1 MKNPTTAFEVWEA
14 SLQGISS
21 TGNTY
26 SSDETSA
33 QFLVNHLNIAR
44 RLLIVSSKYKF
55 SSQIPQAV
63 RSCISL
69 VLYQYEINSL
79 DDLIGMVAAKLGG
92 TKVASIAFI
101 AHGTE
106 SEIYLTVNKKRILS
120 AETIFNN
127 NPIRDFFCALVDNF
141 LDRSADGA
149 RFDFLGCRL
158 AQEEMG
164 KLIIQELKKITKC
177 KVDFSKDLP
186 GSDTRVLQVINDV
199 EQVLPVGA
207 LYFIP
212 EKLKD
217 VLYGPIESRSRSQSM
232 AEYEKIRTVGKGA
245 FGTAVLYRNKNDDS
259 LVILKEINMHDLTAG
274 ERQLSMNEVRVLSML
289 HHPNIISYYDS
300 FEEDG
305 VLMIKMEYADG
316 GTLQQYLSNLKTTL
330 EENEILDLFKQIVS
344 AICHMHEHNILHRDL
359 KTANIFLTKDGL
371 VKVGDF
377 GISKMLTTRQG
388 GANTVLGTPYYIS
401 PEMCEGKPYNEK
413 SDIWALGC
421 ILYEMAC
428 LQKTFEGSNL
438 PALVN
443 KIVKGQFAPIR
454 GHYSYDF
461 KQLVRDLLQKH
472 PEYRPTA
479 REVLYDRLPELIEQF
494 EPKRNDSDK
503 DSEAVDKR
511 KTDSRNTL
519 RQPRSVLYRVQV
531 NELDISLFPV
541 PLPPK
546 SRIKEVAVSFT
557 HFIALTYDLMVYT
570 WGEGKKGQL
579 GHGTREPWLDKPKCI
594 ELLIEK
600 SITKVCAGD
609 GFSVFSSDNGIV
621 MTCGDGSQGCLGY
634 GDWNSSSKPKLVE
647 KLLSVDV
654 LSVSCGPHH
663 VVVVGGE
670 GDAYAWGCGSLGRL
684 GTGSEEDCCFPTV
697 VQLPENITVTKAF
710 CGSDGTMFVTDTGMV
725 LACGS
730 NEYNKLGLSERR
742 MFIMQ
747 VKQLMVK
754 SEVDKWLIPTRVNCL
769 RTKVVSISMG
779 LTHTVVLLEPGKIIT
794 FGNNQDGQL
803 GCGHTRNSLTPMLVK
818 RMEDKCVMMVQCGS
832 TFTVAG
838 TIDNTV
844 YFWGGRHVFSYP
856 TVGMELDRHYQQDPL
871 IDSLHTFHHKEKN
884 RIPVIIDNDASEPNE
899 TFASEMNKIG
909 QPQSPKE
916 ITSDKKDIILQP
928 QEILALY
935 ASEAQVARG
944 EIISLSDLYCSGT
957 QLFLAVDTTVPLPRG
972 NKKRGKGK
980 KGQESETNYLKKINS
995 YEDGVTLNSH
1005 VNYNAVMSVTSDSL
1019 GPTPAWL
1026 KEELAGPVIPGMTG
1040 SSVAEQKHRE
1050 SSETKEKPFPLI
1062 QPVDVNVHRNSTGAA
1077 AKNNDISKLSSSRA
1091 ESSRHSREVILKYEI
1106 QRLAL
1111 EKKKTEEIVQEL
1123 ENSLSYQVIHK
1134 ANFPTQVQEES
1145 LEKEITRIQKE
1156 LEHQKQV
1163 FKDYQD
1169 RINKLEDQSKILE
1182 YQQNS
1187 PVKKSWSIPG
1197 IKSSNIC
1204 CIQ

>member
-511 KTDSRNTL
+511 KTDSRK
-519 RQPRSVLYRVQV
+519 SVLYRVQV

-546 SRIKEVAVSFT
+546 SRIKEGYWIYQSISHIAITCPVHKSGVRDSLRSHELEVAVSFT

-928 QEILALY
+928 QEILAFSTDETVKYTRNYEAENLQKYVLY

-957 QLFLAVDTTVPLPRG
+957 QLFLAVDTTVPLP
-972 NKKRGKGK
+972 
-980 KGQESETNYLKKINS
+980 
-995 YEDGVTLNSH
+995 
-1005 VNYNAVMSVTSDSL
+1005 
-1019 GPTPAWL
+1019 
-1026 KEELAGPVIPGMTG
+1026 
-1040 SSVAEQKHRE
+1040 RE

-1169 RINKLEDQSKILE
+1169 RINKLE
-1182 YQQNS
+1182 
-1187 PVKKSWSIPG
+1187 VR
-1197 IKSSNIC
+1197 
-1204 CIQ
+1204 

>member
-1 MKNPTTAFEVWEA
+1 
-14 SLQGISS
+14 
-21 TGNTY
+21 
-26 SSDETSA
+26 
-33 QFLVNHLNIAR
+33 
-44 RLLIVSSKYKF
+44 
-55 SSQIPQAV
+55 
-63 RSCISL
+63 
-69 VLYQYEINSL
+69 
-79 DDLIGMVAAKLGG
+79 MVAAKLGG

-120 AETIFNN
+120 AETIFNS

-141 LDRSADGA
+141 LDRSANGA
-149 RFDFLGCRL
+149 RFDFLGCRI
-158 AQEEMG
+158 AHNEMG

-177 KVDFSKDLP
+177 QVDFSKDLP
-186 GSDTRVLQVINDV
+186 GKDTRILQVINDV

-217 VLYGPIESRSRSQSM
+217 VLYGSIESRSRSQSM

-316 GTLQQYLSNLKTTL
+316 GTLQQYLSNLKTAL

-344 AICHMHEHNILHRDL
+344 AICHMHENNILHRDL

-454 GHYSYDF
+454 GPYSFDF

-494 EPKRNDSDK
+494 EPKRDDSDK
-503 DSEAVDKR
+503 DTERVDEM

-519 RQPRSVLYRVQV
+519 RHPRSVLYRVQV

-546 SRIKEVAVSFT
+546 SRIKEVSVSST
-557 HFIALTYDLMVYT
+557 HMIALTYDLIVYT

-579 GHGTREPWLDKPKCI
+579 GHGTLEPWLDKPKCV
-594 ELLIEK
+594 ELLLQK
-600 SITKVCAGD
+600 NITKVCAGD

-647 KLLSVDV
+647 KLLSVDA
-654 LSVSCGPHH
+654 LRVSCGPHH

-697 VQLPENITVTKAF
+697 VHLPENITVTKAF
-710 CGSDGTMFVTDTGMV
+710 CGSDGTMFLTDTGMV

-794 FGNNQDGQL
+794 FGNNQSGQL

-818 RMEDKCVMMVQCGS
+818 SMEDKCVMMVQCGN

-844 YFWGGRHVFSYP
+844 YFWGGRHDFSYSSIE
-856 TVGMELDRHYQQDPL
+856 MELDRHYHQDPL
-871 IDSLHTFHHKEKN
+871 IDSLHTFHYKENKG
-884 RIPVIIDNDASEPNE
+884 IPVITDNDASE
-899 TFASEMNKIG
+899 TFVSEMNKIR
-909 QPQSPKE
+909 QAQRTKE
-916 ITSDKKDIILQP
+916 NATEQRDIILQP

-957 QLFLAVDTTVPLPRG
+957 QLFLAVDTTVPLPRA

-980 KGQESETNYLKKINS
+980 KGQENGTNYLKNVNS
-995 YEDGVTLNSH
+995 SEDITLNSN
-1005 VNYNAVMSVTSDSL
+1005 VNYHKVMSVTSDSL

-1040 SSVAEQKHRE
+1040 FSVAEQKH
-1050 SSETKEKPFPLI
+1050 KEFSGNRKKPFPLI
-1062 QPVDVNVHRNSTGAA
+1062 QPVDVNAHRNSTGAA
-1077 AKNNDISKLSSSRA
+1077 AESNDTSSKLSQSRTK
-1091 ESSRHSREVILKYEI
+1091 SGRHSREVILRYEI

-1111 EKKKTEEIVQEL
+1111 EKKQTEKKVQEL
-1123 ENSLSYQVIHK
+1123 ENSLSYQMIHK
-1134 ANFPTQVQEES
+1134 ADFPTQVQEEL
-1145 LEKEITRIQKE
+1145 LESDVSRIRKE
-1156 LEHQKQV
+1156 LEHQKVV

-1169 RINKLEDQSKILE
+1169 HINKLEEQLKIFE
-1182 YQQNS
+1182 HQQKS
-1187 PVKKSWSIPG
+1187 LVKKLLSIPEV
-1197 IKSSNIC
+1197 KSSNIC